1 MSSCAWRQRKG
12 LAAAV
17 GEAAWSTAEGR
28 KAPSR
33 SSFARVREIVPQ
45 PRGHVGT
52 PHPRGQ
58 EPVLVGP
65 QGTGGTQSPLPSAK
79 QPVAS
84 VSPATPARLTVPFP
98 GPWGH
103 PQSGHSSWTMG
114 PLLCHE
120 PPGAVPSPSGAW
132 GAGSS
137 QASACRAAWHQWAC
151 SPPLFQKACAGAV
164 AAPLP
169 LTSGV
174 LTHSC
179 TRHFN
184 PVKAIPSSNNN
195 TATSC
200 VRNPRYGIPP
210 NPLLLSKA
218 FTAFDLA
225 HAVLGVGIVHS
236 AR

>member
-12 LAAAV
+12 LAAVV
-17 GEAAWSTAEGR
+17 GDAAWSTAEGR

-33 SSFARVREIVPQ
+33 NSFARVREIVPQ
-45 PRGHVGT
+45 PRGHAGT
-52 PHPRGQ
+52 PHPSGQ

-65 QGTGGTQSPLPSAK
+65 QGTGGMLSPLPSAK
-79 QPVAS
+79 QPMAS

-98 GPWGH
+98 VWLQQLDNG
-103 PQSGHSSWTMG
+103 S
-114 PLLCHE
+114 
-120 PPGAVPSPSGAW
+120 PPVPSPSGAW

-137 QASACRAAWHQWAC
+137 QAPACRAAWHQWAC

-179 TRHFN
+179 TWHFN

-236 AR
+236 AW